1 MIVFN
6 CPACQ
11 KKYRV
16 PDDFAGKK
24 AKCKQCQG
32 TMEIPFPVLEVEL
45 VEEAPP
51 EPQLATPLPSQVAT
65 APTVHQPAPIQPV
78 LAQPIQ
84 TQPIQAQPVTARF
97 VENDV
102 ISAEVV
108 QAQVFER
115 PKPKPPRAANQPQV
129 SHEVLRGA
137 SPNFSY
143 EISQRPDFS
152 LVTLRMEQGQKVYSE
167 PSAMAA
173 MTPTIKLKAGLKGGF
188 RKTLGR
194 ALGGESV
201 IINTLEAATGPGEAS
216 FAPGIQ
222 GDVAHYSLQN
232 NSLYLQRGAFLLHSE
247 GVELT
252 GKWQGAKGFFSGEGL
267 VLLKASGTGDLFF
280 NSYGAILS
288 VDVTDQYY
296 VDTGYVV
303 AFEDTLQYGVTVLP
317 GLRAGGKVKS
327 LFFGG
332 EGLVCQFSGQGRV
345 WIQTRHPS
353 SFISWVNPFRPTKK
367 NN

>member
-6 CPACQ
+6 CPACD

-24 AKCKQCQG
+24 AKCKQCE
-32 TMEIPFPVLEVEL
+32 TSMEVPFLAIEAEILEDVPSAQVAPPPMPPRPVAAKL
-45 VEEAPP
+45 VENK
-51 EPQLATPLPSQVAT
+51 
-65 APTVHQPAPIQPV
+65 TV
-78 LAQPIQ
+78 
-84 TQPIQAQPVTARF
+84 
-97 VENDV
+97 
-102 ISAEVV
+102 SAGLV
-108 QAQVFER
+108 QATVVEP
-115 PKPKPPRAANQPQV
+115 PKPQPTRAANQPQV
-129 SHEVLRGA
+129 SHEVLRGV
-137 SPNFSY
+137 SPNFAY

-173 MTPTIKLKAGLKGGF
+173 MTPTIKLKAGFKGGF
-188 RKTLGR
+188 GKTLGR
-194 ALGGESV
+194 ALGGESI

-222 GDVAHYSLQN
+222 GDVAHCSLQN
-232 NSLYLQRGAFLLHSE
+232 STIYLQRGAFLLHSV
-247 GVELT
+247 GIELT

-280 NSYGAILS
+280 NSYGAILA
-288 VDVTDQYY
+288 VDVADQYY

-303 AFEDTLQYGVTVLP
+303 AFEDTLQYRVTVLP

-345 WIQTRHPS
+345 WIQTRHPR
-353 SFISWVNPFRPTKK
+353 SFVSWVHPFRPTKK